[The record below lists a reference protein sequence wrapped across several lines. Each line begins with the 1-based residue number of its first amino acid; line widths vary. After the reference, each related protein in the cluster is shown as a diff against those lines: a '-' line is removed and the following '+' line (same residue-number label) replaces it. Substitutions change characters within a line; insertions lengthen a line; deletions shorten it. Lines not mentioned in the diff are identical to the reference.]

1 LKNTHN
7 SLRHLVYVGLLSFAS
22 IATAQNGD
30 VEHRIKRVEAGLI
43 PPLVTQATKSMHL
56 LERMKQL
63 DVPAVSIAVI
73 ENGKIVWA
81 RAYGVR
87 DANTQVP
94 ATPDTAFQAASIS
107 KPVSAM
113 AALKL
118 VEMGKLTLDEDIN
131 KKLTSWK
138 LPDNEFT
145 AKEKVTLRRILTHRA
160 GLTVSGFPGYAAGA
174 AIPSTVQVL
183 DGAKPADTSAVRVDV
198 TPQSQSRYSGGGF
211 TIMQLLLEDVSA
223 KPFPQLLE
231 ELVLKPIGMKQSA
244 FAQPP
249 SDMIKAN
256 IAAAHSPGAKVV
268 NGGFRTYPEFAAA
281 GLWTTPSDLARFAI
295 ELQRVNA
302 GATDG
307 VFSPAMAQQMLTLT
321 DDRWG
326 LGIVLAGA
334 PNAQRFLHQG
344 ANEGFQCLMVAYK
357 NGGGAVVMS
366 NSSAAYPLIQE
377 VMRAIAVEYQ
387 WPGYVRP
394 RVTTLELPPETL
406 AQYAGFYQAS
416 PNESMRIQFDG
427 KQLTGSGSS
436 GNLTLLAGSAST
448 FFSTDGTAQ
457 VDFVKKS
464 NGEIQSL
471 SVRRESSVS
480 PALLRTLEKAAPF
493 KTTAFYVRGSMNDW
507 SLAAPM
513 SAAAN
518 DIYTARVSMKVGS
531 YEFKLGSDDF
541 KAIDFGG
548 SPTQSNVSINTAKL
562 LSPSGK
568 NLTLSIP
575 TEATYLFT
583 LDTKKPL
590 EPMLTVT
597 NAP

>member
-1 LKNTHN
+1 MKNSHN
-7 SLRHLVYVGLLSFAS
+7 SLRRVIYVGLLSFAS
-22 IATAQNGD
+22 IATAQNSN
-30 VEHRIKRVEAGLI
+30 VEDRIKRVEAGLI
-43 PPLVTQATKSMHL
+43 PPLVTQTTKPMHL

-63 DVPAVSIAVI
+63 NVPAVSIAVI
-73 ENGKIVWA
+73 ENGKIAWA

-94 ATPDTAFQAASIS
+94 VTPDTTFQAASIS
-107 KPVSAM
+107 KPVAAM

-118 VEMGKLTLDEDIN
+118 VEMGKLNLDEDIN

-145 AKEKVTLRRILTHRA
+145 ATEKVTLRRILTHRA

-174 AIPSTVQVL
+174 AIPSTAQVL
-183 DGAKPADTSAVRVDV
+183 DGAKPANTPAVRVDV

-223 KPFPQLLE
+223 KPFPQLLN
-231 ELVLKPIGMKQSA
+231 ELVLKPIGMTQSA

-249 SDMIKAN
+249 SGTMTAN
-256 IAAAHSPGAKVV
+256 IASAHSRDAKVV
-268 NGGFRTYPEFAAA
+268 SGGFHTYPELAAA

-307 VFSPAMAQQMLTLT
+307 VLSPKMIGEMLTLT
-321 DDRWG
+321 DDRWA

-334 PNAQRFLHQG
+334 PAAQRFLHQG
-344 ANEGFQCLMVAYK
+344 GNEGFQCLMVAYK

-366 NSSAAYPLIQE
+366 NSDAAYPLVQE

-387 WPGYVRP
+387 WQGYVRP
-394 RVTTLELPPETL
+394 RVTTVELPAEIL
-406 AQYAGFYQAS
+406 ARYAGFYQAS
-416 PNESMRIQFDG
+416 SNESLRIQSDG
-427 KQLTGSGSS
+427 KLLTSSGLG
-436 GNLTLLAGSAST
+436 GNLTLIVGSATT

-457 VDFVKKS
+457 IDFVKKS
-464 NGEIQSL
+464 NGEIESL
-471 SVRRESSVS
+471 SVRREGAVS
-480 PALLRTLEKAAPF
+480 PALMRTTEKAAPF
-493 KTTAFYVRGSMNDW
+493 KTTAFYVRGSMNGW
-507 SLAAPM
+507 NT
-513 SAAAN
+513 SALISATGN
-518 DIYTARVSMKVGS
+518 DTYTARISMKAGS
-531 YEFKLGSDDF
+531 YEFKLGSEDF

-548 SPTQSNVSINTAKL
+548 SPTQSNVSINTATL

-575 TEATYLFT
+575 TEGTYLFT

-597 NAP
+597 SAP